1 MRKKLGEI
9 LVEEGLVSKECVAE
23 ALSEAGGSRIGDVLL
38 VKGVIT
44 EEKLYRAVAKQFNI
58 EFFLLR
64 DVSPD
69 QEALKLVNPSAAKKY
84 KCLPVK
90 KVGGK
95 LKVATSNPVNIVA
108 AADLSLI
115 AGVPVEYVIMSPKD
129 ITKAILRF
137 YGESN
142 GVKDTDNLTAVQIVD
157 NIITQAIAEGCSD
170 IHIETQDDSLRV
182 RYRVD
187 GLLQDVSTL
196 DKELEQS
203 VFSRIKVMSDLDIS
217 EKRLPQDGAMRFSSS
232 IGVVD
237 LRVSVI
243 PAIFGEKVVMRLLS
257 TDKTRLSLDKVGF
270 SKDDRAKFEKMLSQS
285 YGMILIT
292 GPTGSGKTTT
302 LYSAVSHLHT
312 PEKNICTVEDPVEF
326 KVKGITQVHVNPKIG
341 LDFSSVLRSFVR
353 QDPDVIL
360 VGEIRDFETA
370 DIAVRSALTGHL
382 VLSSLHTNDSAST
395 ITRLIEMGVE
405 SHLIAASVVGVVAQ
419 RLVRKLCSSC
429 KVKAT
434 PMEDS
439 VELLALGVSGGDFWR
454 AVGCDRCHGE
464 GYRGRLGIFEVMSTG
479 EDIKTAIIKKA
490 STAEIRSLAEERGT
504 KSFLLDGVEKARMG
518 LTTLKEVMR
527 VAYTES

>member
-1 MRKKLGEI
+1 M
-9 LVEEGLVSKECVAE
+9 
-23 ALSEAGGSRIGDVLL
+23 
-38 VKGVIT
+38 
-44 EEKLYRAVAKQFNI
+44 
-58 EFFLLR
+58 
-64 DVSPD
+64 
-69 QEALKLVNPSAAKKY
+69 
-84 KCLPVK
+84 
-90 KVGGK
+90 
-95 LKVATSNPVNIVA
+95 
-108 AADLSLI
+108 
-115 AGVPVEYVIMSPKD
+115 
-129 ITKAILRF
+129 
-137 YGESN
+137 
-142 GVKDTDNLTAVQIVD
+142 
-157 NIITQAIAEGCSD
+157 
-170 IHIETQDDSLRV
+170 
-182 RYRVD
+182 
-187 GLLQDVSTL
+187 
-196 DKELEQS
+196 
-203 VFSRIKVMSDLDIS
+203 
-217 EKRLPQDGAMRFSSS
+217 
-232 IGVVD
+232 
-237 LRVSVI
+237 
-243 PAIFGEKVVMRLLS
+243 
-257 TDKTRLSLDKVGF
+257 GF
-270 SKDDRAKFEKMLSQS
+270 SKDDRVRFEKMLSQS

-464 GYRGRLGIFEVMSTG
+464 GYRGRLGIFEVMSAG